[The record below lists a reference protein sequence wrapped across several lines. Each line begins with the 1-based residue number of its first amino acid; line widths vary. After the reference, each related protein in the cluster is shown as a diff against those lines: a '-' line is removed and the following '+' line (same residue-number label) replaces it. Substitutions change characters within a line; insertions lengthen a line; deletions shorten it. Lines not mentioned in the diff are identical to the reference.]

1 MLTALG
7 WGALAASSVM
17 IGAVLGCLRS
27 WPTRPL
33 GLLLGFGAGALLSAI
48 SFELF
53 AEGFKEGG
61 ADAVSAG
68 LAAGALVYFVLNR
81 RLVGRNG
88 EGGGGGGSSLALG
101 AFLDG
106 IPEQLALGLGL
117 ATGAGVSVG
126 LLVAVFV
133 SNLPESIG
141 SASESRE
148 SGTKRGPILRLWAGV
163 AIVSTLA
170 TVVGY
175 ALLDGASGNV
185 LGAIQGFAAGAL
197 IVMLVD
203 TMIPDATRRA
213 GEPTGLFTTLGF
225 AVAALI
231 SFTT

>member
-68 LAAGALVYFVLNR
+68 LAAGAFVYFVLNR
-81 RLVGRNG
+81 RLTGRSG
-88 EGGGGGGSSLALG
+88 DGGGGGSSLALG

-117 ATGAGVSVG
+117 ATGSGVSVG

-141 SASESRE
+141 SASESLE

-170 TVVGY
+170 TVAGY

-185 LGAIQGFAAGAL
+185 LGTIQGFAAGAL

-213 GEPTGLFTTLGF
+213 GGPTGLFTTIGF

>member
-1 MLTALG
+1 MLSALG
-7 WGALAASSVM
+7 WGALAASSVL
-17 IGAVLGCLRS
+17 IGAVLGCVRT
-27 WPTRPL
+27 WPKRPL

-61 ADAVSAG
+61 ADAVCAG
-68 LAAGALVYFVLNR
+68 LAAGGPGYFALKR
-81 RLVGRNG
+81 RRVGRTG
-88 EGGGGGGSSLALG
+88 DRGGGRPAPARG
-101 AFLDG
+101 AFPQG
-106 IPEQLALGLGL
+106 VPEQLALGLGL
-117 ATGAGVSVG
+117 ATGSGVSVG

-141 SASESRE
+141 SASEARE
-148 SGTKRGPILRLWAGV
+148 SGTERGPILRLWAGV

-170 TVVGY
+170 TVLGY
-175 ALLDGASGNV
+175 VLLDGASGNV
-185 LGAIQGFAAGAL
+185 LGTIQGFAAGAL

-213 GEPTGLFTTLGF
+213 GGPTGLLTTLGF